1 MPRGR
6 ARGDDLGYAL
16 LMLAVLTLLLAI
28 DPSAVPATAPAP
40 KAEILGFW
48 KGHSI
53 CAKVKAAEFCRDEA
67 VAYNFVDLSEQPT
80 TVSLKAARII
90 DNTVQPM
97 YAIYFNYR
105 PDERRWTSEFTRGR
119 THGLWS
125 YVVNGDELTGSLV
138 LLPELTVVRNVS
150 AERVAPDKV
159 LAP

>member
-6 ARGDDLGYAL
+6 ARGVELGYAL
-16 LMLAVLTLLLAI
+16 LMLAVLTLLLAV
-28 DPSAVPATAPAP
+28 DTSGAAVAAPAP

-48 KGHSI
+48 KGDSI

-67 VAYNFVDLSEQPT
+67 VAYNFVDLPEQPT
-80 TVSLKAARII
+80 TVSLKAAKII
-90 DNTVQPM
+90 DNHVQPM

-105 PDERRWTSEFTRGR
+105 PDERRWASEFTRGK

-125 YVVNGDELTGSLV
+125 YVVHGDELTGTLV
-138 LLPELTVVRNVS
+138 LLPELTVVRNVT
-150 AERVAPDKV
+150 AKRVAPDKV